1 MNRRIFLSGAM
12 AFSILTA
19 SAMSKHLQIAYTTD
33 VHGCFFPTNYSTL
46 TDGEGSLAR
55 IMTAVDSLRSR
66 PEGKEL
72 LLLDNGDILQGQ
84 PTAYYYNYIDT
95 TATHLVSEILN
106 YMGYDATTIGNHDV
120 ETGHPVYDRFR
131 RSNSMP
137 MLGANV
143 IDINSGEPYFQP
155 YAVFDRNGIRVAVL
169 GMITPGIPSWLPEIL
184 WSGLRFDDM
193 TETARKWIPIIKE
206 KEHPD
211 IIVGLFHSG
220 HNEAST
226 TGNVIE
232 NASVKVAREVPG
244 FDVIL
249 MGHDHRLYNET
260 ITNVEGKSVKVLNP
274 ANNARYLGLV
284 DIDIEVNESDNAIQQ
299 KSIRTGL
306 IDVRRIEPSQDFMN
320 QFRPQCEAVH
330 SFVNRTIGE
339 CQTDLSADDAFFGP
353 SKFMSLLHKLQLE
366 ISGADISFAA
376 PLSFG
381 AMIRKGPVRVSD
393 MFTLYK
399 YENMLYVMELTGAEI
414 KNYLE
419 ESYSLWTAQLK
430 PGQPHIINFAS
441 DSPTASDNRLS
452 NPAYNFDSAAGVNY
466 TVDITKPK
474 GEKITITGMSDGRV
488 FDPAAKYTVAV
499 NSYRGN
505 GGGDLLTKGAGISH
519 EELSGRVMRATEK
532 DLRYYLIK
540 EIEKNPVI
548 EGSQISNWK
557 FIPEQTAAEAIAIDR
572 KILFSPESSKEQK

>member
-1 MNRRIFLSGAM
+1 
-12 AFSILTA
+12 
-19 SAMSKHLQIAYTTD
+19 
-33 VHGCFFPTNYSTL
+33 
-46 TDGEGSLAR
+46 
-55 IMTAVDSLRSR
+55 MTAVDSLRSR
-66 PEGKEL
+66 PEGKGL

-95 TATHLVSEILN
+95 TSTHLVSEILN

-131 RSNSMP
+131 KSNAMP

-143 IDINSGEPYFQP
+143 IDINSGDPYFQP
-155 YAVFDRNGIRVAVL
+155 YAVFERNGIRVAVL
-169 GMITPGIPSWLPEIL
+169 GMLTPGIPSWLPEIL

-193 TETARKWIPIIKE
+193 TETARRWIPIIKE

-232 NASVKVAREVPG
+232 NASVKVAREVHG

-284 DIDIEVNESDNAIQQ
+284 DIDIESNEYDNAIQE
-299 KSIRTGL
+299 KSIKTDL
-306 IDVRRIEPSQDFMN
+306 IDVRRIEPSQNFME
-320 QFRPQCEAVH
+320 QFKPQSEAVL

-339 CQTDLSADDAFFGP
+339 CQSDLSTDDAFFGP

-441 DSPTASDNRLS
+441 ARPTASNNRLS

-474 GEKITITGMSDGRV
+474 GEKITITGMSDGRI

-505 GGGDLLTKGAGISH
+505 GGGDLLTKGAGISQ
-519 EELSGRVMRATEK
+519 EELSGRVKRATEK

-548 EGSQISNWK
+548 EGNLISNWK
-557 FIPEQTAAEAIAIDR
+557 FIPEETAAEAIAIDR
-572 KILFSPESSKEQK
+572 EILFSPESSKEQK